1 MTAKTRVISLE
12 RLETI
17 LEGTYPEIR
26 CRIEEGGLSIFS
38 DFPTD
43 RQGYLI
49 AEYYAGNEIGYD
61 GGIRSHFKAWAERKG
76 YWVEW
81 QNPEH
86 IKLWKI

>member
-1 MTAKTRVISLE
+1 MTTKVRVTSVE
-12 RLETI
+12 RLEQI
-17 LEGTYPEIR
+17 LESTYPEIS
-26 CRIEEGGLSIFS
+26 CRIDGDALSIFS

-43 RQGYLI
+43 KGGYLL

-61 GGIRSHFKAWAERKG
+61 MGIRSHFKAWAERKG

-86 IKLWKI
+86 IKLWKS